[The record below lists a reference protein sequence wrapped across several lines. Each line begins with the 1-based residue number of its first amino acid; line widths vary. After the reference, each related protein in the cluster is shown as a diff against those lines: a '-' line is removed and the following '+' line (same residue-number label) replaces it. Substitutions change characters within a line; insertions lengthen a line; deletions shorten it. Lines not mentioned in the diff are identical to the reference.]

1 VFVPFSGGRPS
12 GNYSTF
18 ATAKAGPTN
27 LRASGLAVAPDGSL
41 YISADQNEKIWKV
54 TRAKG

>member
-1 VFVPFSGGRPS
+1 VPFSGGRPS
-12 GNYSTF
+12 GDYSTF
-18 ATAKAGPTN
+18 ATAKDGPTS